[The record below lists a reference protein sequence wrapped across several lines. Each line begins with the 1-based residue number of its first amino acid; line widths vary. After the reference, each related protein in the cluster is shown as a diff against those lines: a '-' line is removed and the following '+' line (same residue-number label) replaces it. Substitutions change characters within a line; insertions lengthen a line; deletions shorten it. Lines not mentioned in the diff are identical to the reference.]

1 MSWAKMA
8 NRLEETKRKGPF
20 FFFLLAGWTWV
31 IWEFWQL
38 GIDFSS
44 YCITATIAYVQLNY
58 QEHSC
63 AWTVM
68 VGSTRYSQL
77 AECPSFH
84 LLPCSL
90 LGNDKGPASLSLSL
104 PLSPLGILE
113 SIKILH
119 GVSGKISRTT
129 KNMEYMPKA

>member
-1 MSWAKMA
+1 
-8 NRLEETKRKGPF
+8 
-20 FFFLLAGWTWV
+20 
-31 IWEFWQL
+31 
-38 GIDFSS
+38 
-44 YCITATIAYVQLNY
+44 
-58 QEHSC
+58 
-63 AWTVM
+63 M
-68 VGSTRYSQL
+68 VGSTRYSQLL

-119 GVSGKISRTT
+119 VVSGTISKTT
-129 KNMEYMPKA
+129 KNMECQRLGSRRITVGEADSGVKQQGLFLMNFPKKLAKIQCGILENYLKRYKPECWACVTQVFNG